1 MEARYLYISLVG
13 TSVLRNTAMRLKDKW
28 RDKYPDLEN
37 WHSLPLDDARNVYN
51 TGLLCRLRTA
61 DPELYEDML
70 NEAMSLGEK
79 ASAEVAGVV
88 GLAGTLIHSYDK
100 VHVVLYPT
108 ATCNSLLS
116 AEINKAVLKGLGF
129 RSIEVQPI
137 EKLGKLEEFEEGL
150 VELLDKVVPRILEA
164 GSKGM
169 SVYLNATPGFK
180 AESSFLV
187 LSSLLAGVKGVVYI
201 HETFREPVFI
211 PAVPISVEKEFAE
224 WIKSLGDEIPRE
236 VWSTIPQLMRQELTE
251 RGLVKQAGEVYVVRK
266 WVWKLLEKLQKNRGT
281 DSRST

>member
-1 MEARYLYISLVG
+1 VEARYLYISLVG
-13 TSVLRNTAMRLKDKW
+13 TSVLRNTALKLKDKW
-28 RDKYPDLEN
+28 RGKYPDLEN
-37 WHSLPLDDARNVYN
+37 WHSLPLDDERNIYK
-51 TGLLCRLRTA
+51 TGFLCDLKNLDPLLY
-61 DPELYEDML
+61 DDIV

-88 GLAGTLIHSYDK
+88 GLAGTLMHFYDK

-116 AEINKAVLKGLGF
+116 AEINKAVLNSLGF

-224 WIKSLGDEIPRE
+224 WIKSLGEEIPRE

-251 RGLVKQAGEVYVVRK
+251 RELVKQAGEVYVVRK
-266 WVWKLLEKLQKNRGT
+266 WVWKLLEKL
-281 DSRST
+281 